1 MTIDPI
7 PSPKPRT
14 VWAVATSRQVYERI
28 RDLAIARQTSNAK
41 VVAEAIDLLQKIDLF
56 QNHDEARFSVSEWE
70 IEAILEKLYALKANT
85 PRKETRDNL

>member
-28 RDLAIARQTSNAK
+28 RAIAIARQTSNAK
-41 VVAEAIDLLQKIDLF
+41 VVAM
-56 QNHDEARFSVSEWE
+56 
-70 IEAILEKLYALKANT
+70 ALDAFENT
-85 PRKETRDNL
+85 QPIKETRNA